1 MRKSKVLTNKLSI
14 VFSFIFILLFLSCS
28 APKPQYISLPITK
41 KQEDLPDIVKRVV
54 QSTAV
59 VVVYDSDGEELGQG
73 SGFFIDRDGSLI
85 TNFHVMENATQAI
98 VYTNDGNFYPISH
111 VLAEDLDG
119 DLILVSV
126 DVPQKAVVPLTL
138 SHTIPELGES
148 VVVIG
153 SPQGL
158 YQTVSDGIVSAVR
171 DIPEFGKIIQMTAP
185 ISYGSSGSPV
195 LNMKGDVIGVASF
208 QMIEGQNLN
217 FAIPSE
223 RITNLKIE
231 ERITLEDW
239 QINRFVEEVFII
251 AEQYYSDGMTYY
263 WLDDYESA
271 IPFFQSAVI
280 SNPFFSKAYFC
291 LGYCNSKIGKYADAI
306 EYYKSAIYLE
316 YEPDIS
322 YYNMGIAY
330 GELGEYEKAIESYK
344 EAIRLNPNDASAYN
358 NMGIAYDDL
367 GEYEKAIESYKEA
380 IRLNPNDASAYYNM
394 GNSFVNL
401 GQYEKAIEYYTE
413 AIRIN
418 PDYAVAYSNMGAA
431 YGELSQ
437 YAKAIEYYT
446 EAIRINPDYA
456 VAYSNMGAAYG
467 GLGEDKKAIES
478 YNEAIRINPEY
489 AKAHFGL
496 GLTYHFMGNRG
507 SAMEEY
513 KILKGLDKDL
523 ANELFNLIFD

>member
-330 GELGEYEKAIESYK
+330 GELGEYEKAIESYN
-344 EAIRLNPNDASAYN
+344 EALRINPEDAEAYN

-380 IRLNPNDASAYYNM
+380 IR
-394 GNSFVNL
+394 
-401 GQYEKAIEYYTE
+401 
-413 AIRIN
+413 IN
-418 PDYAVAYSNMGAA
+418 P
-431 YGELSQ
+431 E
-437 YAKAIEYYT
+437 YAKAY
-446 EAIRINPDYA
+446 NNMG
-456 VAYSNMGAAYG
+456 VAYGKFGKYF
-467 GLGEDKKAIES
+467 KAIES
-478 YNEAIRINPEY
+478 YKEAIRINPEDAKAYNNMGGVYGELGEY
-489 AKAHFGL
+489 AKAIESYKEALRQNPEYAEAHFGL
-496 GLTYHFMGNRG
+496 GLTYHYMGKQ
-507 SAMEEY
+507 SFAIEEY
-513 KILKGLDKDL
+513 KILKELDKDL
-523 ANELFNLIFD
+523 ANKLFNLIFD

>member
-330 GELGEYEKAIESYK
+330 GELGEYEKAIESYN
-344 EAIRLNPNDASAYN
+344 EALRINPEDAEAYYNMGYAYN
-358 NMGIAYDDL
+358 EL
-367 GEYEKAIESYKEA
+367 GEYFKAIESYNEA
-380 IRLNPNDASAYYNM
+380 LRINPEYAKAYYNM

-401 GQYEKAIEYYTE
+401 GQYE
-413 AIRIN
+413 
-418 PDYAVAYSNMGAA
+418 
-431 YGELSQ
+431 
-437 YAKAIEYYT
+437 KAIEYYT

>member
-344 EAIRLNPNDASAYN
+344 EAIRLNPNDASAY
-358 NMGIAYDDL
+358 
-367 GEYEKAIESYKEA
+367 
-380 IRLNPNDASAYYNM
+380 YNM

-401 GQYEKAIEYYTE
+401 GQYE
-413 AIRIN
+413 
-418 PDYAVAYSNMGAA
+418 
-431 YGELSQ
+431 
-437 YAKAIEYYT
+437 KAIEYYT

-513 KILKGLDKDL
+513 KILKELDKDL
-523 ANELFNLIFD
+523 ANKLFNLIFD